1 MLDPW
6 LIPVRLALYAALAL
20 GFGLPAFMLHA
31 LGNDADAAITRRLFR
46 LTAVAAVVGIVASG
60 FALWMMARDMAS
72 SSDPGATWDTARV
85 LLMETAVGT
94 TWVIRV
100 VLLALVAGI
109 ATLRVAPER
118 VRIAALAAIGAVAL
132 ATLAWAGH
140 GAMSEGDMAW
150 LHLGADIIHLLA
162 AGVWV
167 GTLVAL
173 VLIAREASIAAD
185 TFPAQLLSRAAGGFA
200 RLGSVVVA
208 ALLVSGTINYLLIV
222 GPSVSELVD
231 TLYGR
236 ILLAK
241 LAVFTGMLA
250 LAAANRF
257 RLAPALE
264 FALQTGNTLRAVA
277 ALKRSLWLETALI
290 FGVLVLVAGL
300 GMLDPG
306 A

>member
-6 LIPVRLALYAALAL
+6 LIPVRLALYVALAL
-20 GFGLPAFMLHA
+20 GFGLPVFMLHA
-31 LGNDADAAITRRLFR
+31 LRNDVDAAITRRLLR
-46 LTAVAAVVGIVASG
+46 ITAVAAVVGIVASG
-60 FALWMMARDMAS
+60 FALWLMARDMAS
-72 SSDPGATWDTARV
+72 SSDPGVIRETARV
-85 LLMETAVGT
+85 LLTQTAVGT
-94 TWVIRV
+94 TWMIRV
-100 VLLALVAGI
+100 VLLALAGGI
-109 ATLRVAPER
+109 ATLHVAADR
-118 VRIAALAAIGAVAL
+118 VRTAALAMVGAAAL

-150 LHLGADIIHLLA
+150 VHLGADIAHLLA

-173 VLIAREASIAAD
+173 ALIARQASIASDA
-185 TFPAQLLSRAAGGFA
+185 FPVHLLSRAASGFA

-208 ALLVSGTINYLLIV
+208 ALVASGTINYLLIV
-222 GPSVSELVD
+222 GPFVSELTE

-241 LAVFTGMLA
+241 LAVFAVMLA

-257 RLAPALE
+257 RLSPALE
-264 FALQTGNTLRAVA
+264 SALQTGDTLRAIT
-277 ALKRSLWLETALI
+277 ALKRSLWLETALV
-290 FGVLVLVAGL
+290 FGVLALVAGL

-306 A
+306 G

>member
-6 LIPVRLALYAALAL
+6 LIPVRLALYVALAL
-20 GFGLPAFMLHA
+20 GFGLPVFMLHG
-31 LGNDADAAITRRLFR
+31 LRNDVDAAITRRLLR
-46 LTAVAAVVGIVASG
+46 LTAAAGVVGIVASG
-60 FALWMMARDMAS
+60 FALWLMARDMAS
-72 SSDPGATWDTARV
+72 SSDPGVIRETARV
-85 LLMETAVGT
+85 LLTQTAVGT
-94 TWVIRV
+94 TWMIRV
-100 VLLALVAGI
+100 VLLALAGGI
-109 ATLRVAPER
+109 ATLHVAADR
-118 VRIAALAAIGAVAL
+118 VRTAALAMVGAAAL

-150 LHLGADIIHLLA
+150 VHLGADIAHLLA

-173 VLIAREASIAAD
+173 ALIARQASIASDA
-185 TFPAQLLSRAAGGFA
+185 FPVHLLSRAASGFA

-208 ALLVSGTINYLLIV
+208 ALVASGTINYLLIV
-222 GPSVSELVD
+222 GPFVSELTE

-241 LAVFTGMLA
+241 LAVFAVMLA

-257 RLAPALE
+257 RLSPALE
-264 FALQTGNTLRAVA
+264 SALQTGDTLRAIT
-277 ALKRSLWLETALI
+277 ALKRSLWLETALV
-290 FGVLVLVAGL
+290 FGVLALVAGL

-306 A
+306 G

>member
-20 GFGLPAFMLHA
+20 GFGLPVFVLHA
-31 LGNDADAAITRRLFR
+31 LRNDVDAAITRRLFR

-60 FALWMMARDMAS
+60 FALWLMARDMAS

-94 TWVIRV
+94 TWMIRV

-118 VRIAALAAIGAVAL
+118 VRIAAVAAIGAAAL

-140 GAMSEGDMAW
+140 GAMSEGAMAW
-150 LHLGADIIHLLA
+150 LHLGVDVTHLLA
-162 AGVWV
+162 AGVWA

-173 VLIAREASIAAD
+173 VLIARQASIAAD
-185 TFPAQLLSRAAGGFA
+185 TFAAQLLSRVASGFA

-222 GPSVSELVD
+222 GPSVSELAD

-257 RLAPALE
+257 RLAPTLE
-264 FALQTGNTLRAVA
+264 SALQGGDILRAITT
-277 ALKRSLWLETALI
+277 LKRSLWLETALV
-290 FGVLVLVAGL
+290 FGVLALVAGL